1 MSPAA
6 CDGTTS
12 FPISL
17 TLATVIQIRVIHFYS
32 TLNLPQL
39 HFLGCY
45 CLPLCDP
52 SVQED
57 LAIHHALL
65 ALTF

>member
-1 MSPAA
+1 MSPAV

-17 TLATVIQIRVIHFYS
+17 TLATAIQICVIHFYS
-32 TLNLPQL
+32 TLNLLQL
-39 HFLGCY
+39 HFLSCY
-45 CLPLCDP
+45 RLPLCDP
-52 SVQED
+52 SVQD

>member
-1 MSPAA
+1 MSPAV
-6 CDGTTS
+6 CDGTTV

-17 TLATVIQIRVIHFYS
+17 TLATAVQICVIHFYS
-32 TLNLPQL
+32 TLNLLQL